1 MLRKVCCELIYF
13 YLQLQEPYLSKNVI
27 GIELSI
33 QTLAPLAGISSSRI
47 ITNRIATY
55 VPRMVTDLMTKKIA
69 LVAGQYRREGY
80 E

>member
-1 MLRKVCCELIYF
+1 MLRKVCCKIIYF
-13 YLQLQEPYLSKNVI
+13 YRQLQEPYLSKNI
-27 GIELSI
+27 MGIKLSI

-47 ITNRIATY
+47 ITNRIATH
-55 VPRMVTDLMTKKIA
+55 VPHMVTDLMRKKIT

>member
-1 MLRKVCCELIYF
+1 MLRKVCCKLIYF
-13 YLQLQEPYLSKNVI
+13 YRQLQEPNLSKNII
-27 GIELSI
+27 GIKLSF

-47 ITNRIATY
+47 VTNRIATY
-55 VPRMVTDLMTKKIA
+55 VPQMITDLMTKKIT